1 MNIKVFKVVIAILAV
16 VILALGG
23 LLVAQ
28 KTGINEKKEPLPDIA
43 TSVFVQQRKATV
55 KEGSARE

>member
-28 KTGINEKKEPLPDIA
+28 KTGINKKKEPLPDID
-43 TSVFVQQRKATV
+43 TSVSVQQRKATV